1 MDANLDCLTGAE
13 RAGLALRAL
22 YRSWGFS
29 QYRMNKFEEYDLYAQ
44 NRDVLAAEQI
54 LSFTG
59 PDGRLMALKPDVTL
73 SIVRNTRDSAGG
85 VRKLYYSEK
94 VYRAER
100 GGPFRELSQV
110 GLECLGE
117 LDDCTL
123 TQVLLLAAESLRLLA
138 PGAPGT
144 DSPAAD
150 WLLAVS
156 QPDLTA
162 QLLDRAGLN
171 AAARAAAWDCIAK
184 KTPHELRRV
193 CREAGAS
200 EESAG
205 ALERLLRCTGSP
217 AEVLPVLRGLC
228 CGGEALE
235 GFSRILAA
243 LERLGLGERL
253 LVDFSAAGE
262 LDYYNGLVFRGYVGG
277 VPDAVL
283 SGGRYDRLLERFGR
297 RDRAAGFAVSLDLLE
312 RLWERPEDADCDL
325 LLRYGPGA
333 DPAAL
338 AEAVRARQAAGARVD
353 AQRAAPDGLRYGR
366 MEDYAES
373 GVGTR

>member
-1 MDANLDCLTGAE
+1 MDAYLDCLTGAE
-13 RAGLALRAL
+13 RAGLALRTL
-22 YRSWGFS
+22 YRSWGFT
-29 QYRMNKFEEYDLYAQ
+29 QYRMNKFEEYDLYAR

-110 GLECLGE
+110 GLECLGA
-117 LDDCTL
+117 LDDWTL
-123 TQVLLLAAESLRLLA
+123 TEVLLLAAESLRLLA
-138 PGAPGT
+138 PGAPGSAQSAT
-144 DSPAAD
+144 D
-150 WLLAVS
+150 WLLTVS

-162 QLLDRAGLN
+162 RLLDRAGLN
-171 AAARAAAWDCIAK
+171 AAARAAALDCIAR

-193 CREAGAS
+193 CREAGAA
-200 EESAG
+200 EEATD
-205 ALERLLRCTGSP
+205 ALLRLLRCTGSP
-217 AEVLPVLRGLC
+217 AEALPVLRALGEF
-228 CGGEALE
+228 GEALE
-235 GFSRILAA
+235 GFARILDA

-253 LVDFSAAGE
+253 VVDFSAAGE
-262 LDYYNGLVFRGYVGG
+262 LDYYNGLVFRGYVGS

-297 RDRAAGFAVSLDLLE
+297 RDRAAGFAVSLDLIE
-312 RLWERPEDADCDL
+312 RLWESAEETDCEL
-325 LLRYGPGA
+325 LLRYGPEA

-338 AEAVRARQAAGARVD
+338 ARAVRARQVGGTRAD
-353 AQRAAPDGLRYGR
+353 AQRCAPEGLRYGR
-366 MEDYAES
+366 IEDYQES
-373 GVGTR
+373 GVEA

>member
-29 QYRMNKFEEYDLYAQ
+29 QYRMNKFEEYDLYAR

-85 VRKLYYSEK
+85 VRKLFYSEK

-110 GLECLGE
+110 GLECLGA

-138 PGAPGT
+138 P
-144 DSPAAD
+144 D
-150 WLLAVS
+150 WLLTVS

-171 AAARAAAWDCIAK
+171 AQARAAAWDCIAK

-193 CREAGAS
+193 CREAGAPDGAA
-200 EESAG
+200 E

-217 AEVLPVLRGLC
+217 AEALPVLRALG

-262 LDYYNGLVFRGYVGG
+262 LDYYNGLVFRGYVGR

-312 RLWERPEDADCDL
+312 RLWETPEDTDCEL
-325 LLRYGPGA
+325 LLRYGPGT

-353 AQRAAPDGLRYGR
+353 AQRMVPEGLRYGKI
-366 MEDYAES
+366 EDYQEG
-373 GVGTR
+373 GVEAR